1 MKKPGFQKS
10 LVCSTN
16 MMSFSVRKFEQK
28 RVNKHM
34 IIRSYYPVDNLTR
47 QLLNGYGFEEVFNP
61 VDAQY
66 IVATSIVGLEV
77 ALHQGLYTEKYW
89 EDYYKKIQAKYLECL
104 NTHKHDKKKKLPKG
118 CSYFDHLYEKLQ
130 VSVEQLISIMKE
142 KTLLFTEKTF
152 PFRVK
157 QTKLKLVRYKEEGFF
172 RDYGPGSYFIENV
185 MYRGSDKIGH
195 FIMGE
200 YDYVDGKFIV
210 PHVRPEI
217 IKFIKLKPVHVPM
230 FNKTIVKVFLLSTY
244 FSVKYQKYYALY
256 VDEREARPIVPTISI
271 I

>member
-89 EDYYKKIQAKYLECL
+89 EDYYKK
-104 NTHKHDKKKKLPKG
+104 NTVKIL
-118 CSYFDHLYEKLQ
+118 
-130 VSVEQLISIMKE
+130 
-142 KTLLFTEKTF
+142 
-152 PFRVK
+152 RV
-157 QTKLKLVRYKEEGFF
+157 F
-172 RDYGPGSYFIENV
+172 
-185 MYRGSDKIGH
+185 
-195 FIMGE
+195 
-200 YDYVDGKFIV
+200 
-210 PHVRPEI
+210 
-217 IKFIKLKPVHVPM
+217 
-230 FNKTIVKVFLLSTY
+230 
-244 FSVKYQKYYALY
+244 
-256 VDEREARPIVPTISI
+256 
-271 I
+271 